1 MGRNIILTGF
11 MGTGKSSVGQVL
23 AERLSMNFYDTD
35 IEIEKQYGPIEQIFH
50 SLGES
55 VFRGYERE
63 IAHIVSEFTNTVIAT
78 GGGFMVDQE
87 NADLLSS
94 SGRVF
99 CLTASI
105 EEILERLTDQSE
117 VAARPLLHSEDSVA
131 AISALLVERK
141 GVYGEFEQVKTD
153 GKTLE
158 EVAGEISSRL
168 VKSELS

>member
-1 MGRNIILTGF
+1 
-11 MGTGKSSVGQVL
+11 
-23 AERLSMNFYDTD
+23 
-35 IEIEKQYGPIEQIFH
+35 
-50 SLGES
+50 
-55 VFRGYERE
+55 
-63 IAHIVSEFTNTVIAT
+63 
-78 GGGFMVDQE
+78 MVDQE